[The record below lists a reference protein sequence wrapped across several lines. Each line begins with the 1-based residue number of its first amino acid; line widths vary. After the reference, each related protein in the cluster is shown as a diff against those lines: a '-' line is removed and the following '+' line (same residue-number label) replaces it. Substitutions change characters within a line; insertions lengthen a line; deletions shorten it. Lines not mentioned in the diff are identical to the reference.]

1 MKRFFANLIDEVI
14 VFGVA
19 ALILLLTVLI
29 MKLIGFVFKEGI
41 LAYAYII
48 SLAVI
53 NLIYSPIFESTKS
66 NATIGKKIL
75 KVK

>member
-19 ALILLLTVLI
+19 ALVLLLTVLI

-48 SLAVI
+48 SVAVI
-53 NLIYSPIFESTKS
+53 NLIYSPIFESTKL